1 MNLGSTVICA
11 CRDRERGQ
19 EAADKIIEETKN
31 RKVFFEKLDLNDLS
45 SVREFAKI
53 FLEKYNRLD
62 ILINNA
68 GKKYF

>member
-19 EAADKIIEETKN
+19 EAVGKIIEETKN